1 MHLVNTIKYLFMSF
15 FEISVCFIIFN
26 NDAIS
31 GSTVST
37 TGTARGGRGK
47 NDRDSLIFFHTVIFE
62 EHLRYS
68 QSLIYKLIP
77 PLPHTPNFYFCMKED
92 IFYWKL
98 TLAFQW
104 LNSWRWFVGFGHP
117 ATITLPRDWTS
128 NPTGVFGSIEKS
140 CYRKSN
146 LHTGVFL
153 FIWNMT
159 CKQ

>member
-37 TGTARGGRGK
+37 TGIARGGRGK
-47 NDRDSLIFFHTVIFE
+47 NDRDSLIFFHAVIFE

-77 PLPHTPNFYFCMKED
+77 PSHT
-92 IFYWKL
+92 
-98 TLAFQW
+98 
-104 LNSWRWFVGFGHP
+104 HP
-117 ATITLPRDWTS
+117 I
-128 NPTGVFGSIEKS
+128 SIS
-140 CYRKSN
+140 
-146 LHTGVFL
+146 V
-153 FIWNMT
+153 
-159 CKQ
+159 